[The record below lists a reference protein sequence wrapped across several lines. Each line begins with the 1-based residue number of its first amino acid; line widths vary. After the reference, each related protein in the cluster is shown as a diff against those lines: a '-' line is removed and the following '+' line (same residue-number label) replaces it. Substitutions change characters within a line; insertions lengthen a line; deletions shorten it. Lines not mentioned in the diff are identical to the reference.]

1 MPSKPFGVMMN
12 IYEGKFCVFEV
23 WNIERSISK
32 DIELD
37 R

>member
-1 MPSKPFGVMMN
+1 MMN
-12 IYEGKFCVFEV
+12 IDEEKFCVFEV

-32 DIELD
+32 NIDLD